1 MNTVGISSNDN
12 KWLTSLHYACVN
24 WQCGRWQFSTIFLKK
39 QYLSNGQANCREISH
54 KYCK

>member
-24 WQCGRWQFSTIFLKK
+24 WQCGRWQFLTILLKK
-39 QYLSNGQANCREISH
+39 AISQQWTG
-54 KYCK
+54 